1 MTGNDICR
9 NCKNKKGEITKEYC
23 TSNPLSHDYN
33 EETEWEHDGG
43 WEISK
48 MYYCRKFCKENRLL
62 YG

>member
-1 MTGNDICR
+1 MTDFDICR

-48 MYYCRKFCKENRLL
+48 MYYCREFCKANRLL

>member
-1 MTGNDICR
+1 MTDNDICR

-23 TSNPLSHDYN
+23 TSNPLSDDYN

-48 MYYCRKFCKENRLL
+48 MYYCREFCKANHLM
-62 YG
+62 YS